1 MMAALRI
8 LIADDHEVVRRGV
21 RALLEGRP
29 DWTVCG
35 EASTGREAVE
45 KAKQL
50 APDVVILD
58 IGMPELNGLEAARQ
72 IHQIAPQTGVL
83 ILTVHESEQ
92 LVREVLEA
100 GARGYLLKSDA
111 GRELITAIEALRGRR
126 QYFTAGIAERV
137 LDGYLRGD
145 PAAHSGPPAGGQI
158 TAREREIVQL
168 LAEGRSNKEVA
179 RTLRISLKTVET
191 HRANIMRKLRIHTL
205 PELVR
210 YAIRNNLIEA

>member
-100 GARGYLLKSDA
+100 GARGDLLKSDA

-126 QYFTAGIAERV
+126 QYFTAGGAGKGPHGG
-137 LDGYLRGD
+137 LGGG
-145 PAAHSGPPAGGQI
+145 PPGPPARPGGGG
-158 TAREREIVQL
+158 T
-168 LAEGRSNKEVA
+168 
-179 RTLRISLKTVET
+179 T
-191 HRANIMRKLRIHTL
+191 
-205 PELVR
+205 P
-210 YAIRNNLIEA
+210 